1 MLKQKQIRLKTKLP
15 KNIKMQ
21 LLKQNLQLK
30 AALAARDAAEK
41 AKNAS
46 EEARKAYEKAEKELA
61 RLEQELK
68 NLLGEIGID
77 LGPGE
82 EGAWDPREKIAQNKD
97 RKMEMSEIKSNQ
109 NLSECYE
116 FYE

>member
-1 MLKQKQIRLKTKLP
+1 MAKAESAQ
-15 KNIKMQ
+15 
-21 LLKQNLQLK
+21 K
-30 AALAARDAAEK
+30 AAKAARDAAEK

-68 NLLGEIGID
+68 NLLNELDRDD

-82 EGAWDPREKIAQNKD
+82 EGAWDPRETIAKNKD
-97 RKMEMSEIKSNQ
+97 RKMEMSEIKANENYQ
-109 NLSECYE
+109 EYSEV
-116 FYE
+116 FV